1 MLQQMVIY
9 YAMNWMIQDVVL
21 DNDLFKYLFL
31 VSIVD
36 VSSKRLYLVSLTLD
50 YKSWSAI
57 STKEENIDHELR

>member
-36 VSSKRLYLVSLTLD
+36 VSSKRLYLVSLTLG